1 MRETFPASQSALA
14 RQFGMPSQDDLL
26 ADGRWLFE
34 IGGKD
39 KRFTQINVIE
49 NSHVAADKIG
59 YGHGSKTLFSLA
71 NR

>member
-1 MRETFPASQSALA
+1 M
-14 RQFGMPSQDDLL
+14 L

-39 KRFTQINVIE
+39 KRFTQINAIE

-59 YGHGSKTLFSLA
+59 FGHGSKTQFSLA